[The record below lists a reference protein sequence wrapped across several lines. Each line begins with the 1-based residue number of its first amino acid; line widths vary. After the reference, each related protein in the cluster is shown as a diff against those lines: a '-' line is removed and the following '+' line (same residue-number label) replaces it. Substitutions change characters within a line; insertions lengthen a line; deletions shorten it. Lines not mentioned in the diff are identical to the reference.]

1 MITIDDY
8 RTETAKLV
16 DQIRDAIISGEF
28 PMGTRLPQRFLAER
42 FNTTTTVVRESL
54 RTIESEGLIH
64 IIPRF
69 GAVVDK
75 ITHNN
80 LLGRYLVREALEG
93 MAARVAN
100 GKVTLE
106 AGNKLKEL
114 ATECDNKLPF
124 DGIST
129 VEKSQIHLNL
139 HSYIAELTEI
149 PELINPL
156 RNIYLSSMI
165 IANAHSVNWKEEFPN
180 WHRQLVDA
188 IIEGTPD
195 EAEAMMRKHVR
206 RGYEM
211 EKSKLHSTSL
221 LQKTLLS

>member
-1 MITIDDY
+1 MTNTYDY
-8 RTETAKLV
+8 RTETEKLA

-42 FNTTTTVVRESL
+42 FGTTTTVVRESL
-54 RTIESEGLIH
+54 RSIESEGLIH

-69 GAVVDK
+69 GAVVDQ
-75 ITHNN
+75 ITHDN

-93 MAARVAN
+93 MAARVTN
-100 GKVTLE
+100 GKITPE
-106 AGNKLKEL
+106 IKQKLIEL

-124 DGIST
+124 DGISA

-139 HSYIAELTEI
+139 HNYIAELTEI

-156 RNIYLSSMI
+156 RNIYLSAMI
-165 IANAHSVNWKEEFPN
+165 KANAHSINWKDDFPN

-188 IIEGTPD
+188 IIGGTPD

-211 EKSKLHSTSL
+211 EKSKL
-221 LQKTLLS
+221 K